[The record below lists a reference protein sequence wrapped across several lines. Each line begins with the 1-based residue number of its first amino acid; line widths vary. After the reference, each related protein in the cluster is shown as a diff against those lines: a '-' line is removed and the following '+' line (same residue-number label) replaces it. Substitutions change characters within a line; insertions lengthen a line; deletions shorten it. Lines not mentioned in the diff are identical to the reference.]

1 MKSAV
6 CLTSSARK
14 FIFIMWG
21 IAILSFHLLQTRL
34 HCALSLAAQC
44 IVIGPVCLCVRLC
57 VCGLVYLF
65 VCGSV
70 TTITRNWCIDLHK
83 TGLVG
88 SDRLQLI
95 KFWPSRAPGKGVCG
109 GAKFL
114 APPYYRQHA
123 VFVSH
128 WPLFHYCLL
137 LYISPQL
144 SLRAYV
150 SSEAVI
156 LLIFCISSVSFQCLQ
171 TSICLPS
178 ISW

>member
-1 MKSAV
+1 MHHYSVGMLVTCRFSFFFHLDSKLRLYTFSGVATGGLGGPRLLQSPDKKMITLKMKSAV

-14 FIFIMWG
+14 FIFI
-21 IAILSFHLLQTRL
+21 IAILPFHLLQTSL

-44 IVIGPVCLCVRLC
+44 IVIGPVCLRVRLC

-95 KFWPSRAPGKGVCG
+95 KF
-109 GAKFL
+109 
-114 APPYYRQHA
+114 
-123 VFVSH
+123 
-128 WPLFHYCLL
+128 
-137 LYISPQL
+137 
-144 SLRAYV
+144 
-150 SSEAVI
+150 
-156 LLIFCISSVSFQCLQ
+156 
-171 TSICLPS
+171 
-178 ISW
+178 

>member
-21 IAILSFHLLQTRL
+21 IAILSFHLLQTPL

-95 KFWPSRAPGKGVCG
+95 KFWPSRAPGKGS
-109 GAKFL
+109 AAERNF
-114 APPYYRQHA
+114 
-123 VFVSH
+123 
-128 WPLFHYCLL
+128 W
-137 LYISPQL
+137 
-144 SLRAYV
+144 LRLTTA
-150 SSEAVI
+150 ST
-156 LLIFCISSVSFQCLQ
+156 QCLRL
-171 TSICLPS
+171 TDRFFIIVCYCIFLLNYHCVHMFLLKL
-178 ISW
+178 